1 MSVPSL
7 RILLW
12 SFTYVGIFIHT
23 EYGIISELIVQNS
36 LVYQITF
43 SSFISPGILSW
54 NSPGQNTR
62 VGSLSLFQGI
72 FLTQGLNLGLSHRK
86 WILYQLS
93 HKGSPKIL
101 EWVAYP
107 FSSRSSWPRKW
118 TRSPALQ
125 ADYLPTELSR
135 KPVSLLLLPSNTFS
149 SCYTFKQNRG
159 M

>member
-1 MSVPSL
+1 MSLPSL
-7 RILLW
+7 RILIW

-23 EYGIISELIVQNS
+23 ECGIISELIVQNS

-72 FLTQGLNLGLSHRK
+72 FLTQGLNLGLSHCQ

-107 FSSRSSWPRKW
+107 FSSRSSWPRNR

-125 ADYLPTELSR
+125 ADSLPTELSR
-135 KPVSLLLLPSNTFS
+135 KPVYLLLPSNTFS